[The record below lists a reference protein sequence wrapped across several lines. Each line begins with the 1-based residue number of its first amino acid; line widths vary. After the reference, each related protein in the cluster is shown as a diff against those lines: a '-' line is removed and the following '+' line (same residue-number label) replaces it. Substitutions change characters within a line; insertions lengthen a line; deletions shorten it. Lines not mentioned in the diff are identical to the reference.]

1 MNLIYV
7 VKGGIIGKIANV
19 VIPVV
24 VSSYTQQQAV
34 AFSKLFFPSMSKIL
48 KSIIQYHTLLITI
61 TRQNWFKKLFYT

>member
-7 VKGGIIGKIANV
+7 VKGGIIEKIANI

-34 AFSKLFFPSMSKIL
+34 AFSKLFFPRMSKIL
-48 KSIIQYHTLLITI
+48 KSIIQYHPSHNHNKT
-61 TRQNWFKKLFYT
+61 KLVEKQF